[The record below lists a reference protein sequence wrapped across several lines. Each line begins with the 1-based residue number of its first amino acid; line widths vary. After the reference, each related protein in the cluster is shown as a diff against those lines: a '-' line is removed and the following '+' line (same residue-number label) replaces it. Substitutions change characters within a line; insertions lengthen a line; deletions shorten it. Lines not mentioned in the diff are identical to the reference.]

1 MNWHFL
7 FHSMLCRTFV
17 NLNQPFKLMMLE
29 GLKLMILGMATV
41 MLFLLLLIACIELVR
56 FLTRNFTLNQEQS
69 LLLCRNSD
77 SNKFK
82 TTSNL
87 ELPVE
92 VFAATISSYE
102 SDNNIS

>member
-1 MNWHFL
+1 
-7 FHSMLCRTFV
+7 ML
-17 NLNQPFKLMMLE
+17 LE
-29 GLKLMILGMATV
+29 GLKLMIVGMATV
-41 MLFLLLLIACIELVR
+41 ILFLLMLIACIEWVK

-69 LLLCRNSD
+69 LLLSRKSD

-82 TTSNL
+82 TAPIL

-92 VFAATISSYE
+92 VFAAAIASYE